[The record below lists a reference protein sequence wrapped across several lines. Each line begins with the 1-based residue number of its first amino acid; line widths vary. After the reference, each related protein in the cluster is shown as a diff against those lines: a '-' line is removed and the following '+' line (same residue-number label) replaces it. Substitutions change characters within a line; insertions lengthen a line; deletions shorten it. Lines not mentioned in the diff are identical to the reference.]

1 MAGEGRRAMKQ
12 RLWAAML
19 GAALAGG
26 FAAVPV
32 AAQTVK
38 IGVILTYS
46 GPNASLGDQID
57 KGIKLYVKE
66 HEKDLPPGVKVELIT
81 RDDTGPNPDVAK
93 RLAQELV
100 TRDHVQFLTGVVW
113 SPNAGAIAPIASEA
127 KVPFVISNAAASGL
141 TRASPYIARVSFT
154 LWQESLPL
162 GTWAAQKG
170 GLKRVYVAVSDFA
183 PGKDA
188 SDAFIKGFTD
198 AGGQIV
204 DTVRFPLKDPDF
216 VPFMQRVK
224 DAKPDAVFVFVPSGK
239 QATALMK
246 AYDDLNMK
254 GDGIKIIGS
263 QDIVPDEE
271 LPSMGQEPLDVI
283 SSGTYS
289 NAADRPA
296 NKAYVAAW
304 RRDYGDETPPGFMSV
319 DGYDSMAAIFAV
331 IKATKGEPDAI
342 SASAMDLLKSWSDP
356 DSPRGPIMIDPATR
370 DIVQN
375 VYIRR
380 VEKAGDR
387 LANIEF
393 VTIPQVKDP
402 WKELNP
408 AK

>member
-1 MAGEGRRAMKQ
+1 MGRK
-12 RLWAAML
+12 LSIAAL

-26 FAAVPV
+26 LFLRPAAAEPI
-32 AAQTVK
+32 K
-38 IGVILTYS
+38 IGIILTYS

-57 KGIKLYVKE
+57 KGLRLYVKE
-66 HEKDLPPGVKVELIT
+66 HEKDLPPGTTVELVR
-81 RDDTGPNPDVAK
+81 RDDTGPNPDVAR

-127 KVPFVISNAAASGL
+127 KVPFIISNAAAAGL
-141 TRASPYIARVSFT
+141 TRASPEIARVSFT

-170 GLKRVYVAVSDFA
+170 GMKKVYIAVSDFA

-188 SDAFIKGFTD
+188 GDAFTKGFTD

-204 DTVRFPLKDPDF
+204 DIVRFPLKDPDF
-216 VPFMQRVK
+216 VPFMQRIK

-239 QATALMK
+239 QATAVMK
-246 AYDDLNMK
+246 AYNELNMK
-254 GDGIKIIGS
+254 GDGIKIIGP

-271 LPSMGQEPLDVI
+271 LPSMGQEPLGVI
-283 SSGTYS
+283 SAGTYS
-289 NAADRPA
+289 NAGDRPA

-304 RRDYGDETPPGFMSV
+304 KREYGDETPPGFMSV
-319 DGYDSMAAIFAV
+319 GGWDSMAAIFSV
-331 IKATKGEPDAI
+331 IKAMDGKIDGDK
-342 SASAMDLLKSWSDP
+342 AMALLAGWKNP
-356 DSPRGPIMIDPATR
+356 DSPRGAIMIDPQTR

-380 VEKAGDR
+380 VEKHGDR

-393 VTIPQVKDP
+393 ETIPQVKDP

-408 AK
+408 PK

>member
-1 MAGEGRRAMKQ
+1 MGQ
-12 RLWAAML
+12 RLTVAAL
-19 GAALAGG
+19 GAALAWGL
-26 FAAVPV
+26 FVPPAA
-32 AAQTVK
+32 AESIK
-38 IGVILTYS
+38 IGIILTYS

-57 KGIKLYVKE
+57 KGLSLYVKE
-66 HEKDLPPGVKVELIT
+66 HEKDLPPGATVELVR
-81 RDDTGPNPDVAK
+81 RDDTGPNPDVAR

-113 SPNAGAIAPIASEA
+113 SPNAGAIAPIATEA
-127 KVPFVISNAAASGL
+127 KVPFIISNAAQAGL
-141 TRASPYIARVSFT
+141 TRASPEIARVSFT

-170 GLKRVYVAVSDFA
+170 GMKKVYIAVSDFA

-188 SDAFIKGFTD
+188 GDAFTKGFTD

-204 DTVRFPLKDPDF
+204 DIVRFPLKDPDF
-216 VPFMQRVK
+216 VPFMQRIK

-239 QATALMK
+239 QAAAVMK
-246 AYDDLNMK
+246 AYNELNMK
-254 GDGIKIIGS
+254 GDGIKIIGP

-271 LPSMGQEPLDVI
+271 LPSMGQEPLGVI
-283 SSGTYS
+283 SAGTYS
-289 NAADRPA
+289 NAGDRPA

-304 RRDYGDETPPGFMSV
+304 KREYGDQTPPGFMSV
-319 DGYDSMAAIFAV
+319 GGWDSMAAIFAV
-331 IKATKGEPDAI
+331 IKAMDGKIDGDK
-342 SASAMDLLKSWSDP
+342 AMALLAGWKNP
-356 DSPRGPIMIDPATR
+356 DSPRGPITIDPQTH

-380 VEKAGDR
+380 VEKQGDR

-393 VTIPQVKDP
+393 ETIPQVKDP

-408 AK
+408 PK

>member
-1 MAGEGRRAMKQ
+1 MGKRMVGAT
-12 RLWAAML
+12 L
-19 GAALAGG
+19 GAALACGL
-26 FAAVPV
+26 AALPA
-32 AAQTVK
+32 AAQSVK

-46 GPNASLGDQID
+46 GPQASLGDQID
-57 KGIKLYVKE
+57 KGLSLYVKA
-66 HEKDLPPGVKVELIT
+66 HEKDLPPGVTVELIR

-127 KVPFVISNAAASGL
+127 KVPFIISNAAAAGL

-170 GLKRVYVAVSDFA
+170 GMKKVYIAVSDFA

-188 SDAFIKGFTD
+188 EEAFAKGFKD
-198 AGGQIV
+198 GGGQIV
-204 DTVRFPLKDPDF
+204 DVVRFPVKDPDF

-239 QATALMK
+239 QATAMMK
-246 AYDDLNMK
+246 AYNELNMK
-254 GDGIKIIGS
+254 GDGIKIIGP

-271 LPSMGQEPLDVI
+271 LPGMGQEPLGVI
-283 SSGTYS
+283 TAGTYS
-289 NAADRPA
+289 NAGNRPA
-296 NKAYVAAW
+296 NKAYVDAW
-304 RRDYGDETPPGFMSV
+304 KREYDNQPPPGFMSV
-319 DGYDSMAAIFAV
+319 GGWDSMAAIFAV
-331 IKATKGEPDAI
+331 IKAAKGKVEGDK
-342 SASAMDLLKSWSDP
+342 AMAVLADWKNP
-356 DSPRGPIMIDPATR
+356 ESPRGPIMIDPQTR
-370 DIVQN
+370 DVVQN

-380 VEKAGDR
+380 VEKQDDR

-393 VTIPQVKDP
+393 ETIPQVKDP

-408 AK
+408 PK

>member
-1 MAGEGRRAMKQ
+1 MMGQ
-12 RLWAAML
+12 RLLLAAL

-26 FAAVPV
+26 LFAPDAV
-32 AAQTVK
+32 AETVK

-46 GPNASLGDQID
+46 GPAASLGDQID
-57 KGIKLYVKE
+57 KGLSLYVKE
-66 HEKDLPPGVKVELIT
+66 HEKDLPKGITVELVR

-113 SPNAGAIAPIASEA
+113 SPNAGAIAPIATEA
-127 KVPFVISNAAASGL
+127 KVPFVDSNAAAAGL
-141 TRASPYIARVSFT
+141 TRASPFIVRVSFT

-170 GLKRVYVAVSDFA
+170 GMKRVYIAVSDFA

-188 SDAFIKGFTD
+188 GDAFTKGFTD

-204 DTVRFPLKDPDF
+204 DVVRFPLRDPDF

-239 QATALMK
+239 QATAVMK
-246 AYDDLNMK
+246 AYNDLNMK
-254 GDGIKIIGS
+254 SDGIKIIGP

-271 LPSMGQEPLDVI
+271 LPSMGQEPLGVI
-283 SSGTYS
+283 SAGTYS
-289 NAADRPA
+289 NAGDRPA

-304 RRDYGDETPPGFMSV
+304 KREYGDETPPGFMSV
-319 DGYDSMAAIFAV
+319 GGWDSMAAIFSV
-331 IKATKGEPDAI
+331 IKAMNGKVDGEK
-342 SASAMDLLKSWSDP
+342 AMALLAHWKNP
-356 DSPRGPIMIDPATR
+356 DSPRGPIAIDPQTR

-380 VEKAGDR
+380 VEKRGDR

-393 VTIPQVKDP
+393 ETIPQVKDP